1 MESREQFQKWSKWEF
16 LLVTRNG
23 CLRSYIILLDIL
35 SLLDYIIFLPDTGE
49 ANWLEWLYFSLIV
62 VILNPVGFVYS
73 LEVLTQALEMRE
85 NFQRQ
90 LQEIMS
96 ATSIVKPQG
105 QRGSLSRNSFDSS
118 PATPD
123 SARSV
128 RNGRSRALEA
138 LRYRF
143 SFQCILSCPLYSDSH
158 WNMNRSPGF
167 SVVLSFCSDILNFL
181 VIQNL

>member
-1 MESREQFQKWSKWEF
+1 MNNFRSDP
-16 LLVTRNG
+16 NG
-23 CLRSYIILLDIL
+23 NSCLWQEMMSSVIHNSPRYS
-35 SLLDYIIFLPDTGE
+35 FPP
-49 ANWLEWLYFSLIV
+49 WLYYLPPWYREGKLTWMAVLFSYCSNLD
-62 VILNPVGFVYS
+62 PVGFVYS

-143 SFQCILSCPLYSDSH
+143 SFHCILSCPLYSDSH